1 MATLAT
7 LFRRPPASAL
17 APSSAA
23 NTRPVPV
30 EDLFRLRALP
40 NEDIYLFCKNI
51 DNTRVI
57 RQSDPRSRGECWTF
71 IGIACVLAALL
82 TGLLAPGVANIF
94 TGYHLQTLK
103 QEEQRL
109 RNERRVLD
117 VDEAQLTSRERL
129 QILAAGRDMQTPAP
143 GQVVHL
149 DPRGDGK
156 LALNRH

>member
-7 LFRRPPASAL
+7 LFRRPL
-17 APSSAA
+17 APATAA
-23 NTRPVPV
+23 SHAATTRPVPV
-30 EDLFRLRALP
+30 DDLFRLRALP

-57 RQSDPRSRGECWTF
+57 RQPDPRSRGECWAF
-71 IGIACVLAALL
+71 IGIACLLAASL

-94 TGYHLQTLK
+94 TGYRLQTLK

-109 RNERRVLD
+109 LNERRLLD

-129 QILAAGRDMQTPAP
+129 QALAASRDMQTPEP

-149 DPRGDGK
+149 DPRADSR

>member
-109 RNERRVLD
+109 LNERRVLD